1 MHPSAPDVALG
12 RLRRL
17 GPVLLLLAAPKC
29 LLCLLAYT
37 GLGAALGLA
46 GPELCGVGP
55 APGAVGTGWLLPLG
69 AGAGLAGWLIVLR
82 RSNSVPSRPAAV
94 GRDR

>member
-1 MHPSAPDVALG
+1 MHPSAPDVARG

-17 GPVLLLLAAPKC
+17 GPVLLLLAVPKC

-46 GPELCGVGP
+46 GPELCGAGP
-55 APGAVGTGWLLPLG
+55 EPAAVWTGWLLPLG

-82 RSNSVPSRPAAV
+82 GSNSVPSGPDAA